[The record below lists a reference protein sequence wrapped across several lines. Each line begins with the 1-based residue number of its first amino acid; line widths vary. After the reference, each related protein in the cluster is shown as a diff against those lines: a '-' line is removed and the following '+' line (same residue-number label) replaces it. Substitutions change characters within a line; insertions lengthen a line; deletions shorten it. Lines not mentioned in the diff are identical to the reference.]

1 MENFCVIRKI
11 KAVINNETLLKPGW
25 FYVTIDNTGGN
36 AGNFE
41 VQVLG
46 IKVISDN
53 EITVENNQGKEFL
66 ANSSGWIEKVKFP
79 TGVTKM
85 IVKSNYDNLFGC
97 TFGKGCIFNTEI
109 FKARTK
115 FGSINII
122 DNDIAF
128 DLSLFDNKT
137 LFNLIL
143 DKSTN
148 ITGNLNNS
156 AMKLESG
163 VFKLSLIDTNIK
175 GTIEGFMANV
185 IKYKQN
191 GTINFFGN
199 NYITYNGSVIG
210 NGVNKTIR
218 ITNGNYTVS

>member
-1 MENFCVIRKI
+1 M
-11 KAVINNETLLKPGW
+11 
-25 FYVTIDNTGGN
+25 TIDNTSGN
-36 AGNFE
+36 AGKFG
-41 VQVLG
+41 VQALG

-66 ANSSGWIEKVKFP
+66 ANSAGLIEKVTFP

-85 IVKSNYDNLFGC
+85 IVKSNYAELFGC

-109 FKARTK
+109 FKARTE

-137 LFNLIL
+137 LYNLIL

-148 ITGNLNNS
+148 ITGNLNDS

-199 NYITYNGSVIG
+199 NYIKYNGSVIG
-210 NGVNKTIR
+210 NGVKKTIQ
-218 ITNGNYTVS
+218 IKLKNIGILSNIFIKFFIKIIIKFIFY

>member
-11 KAVINNETLLKPGW
+11 KAVINNDTLLKPGW

-36 AGNFE
+36 AGKFE
-41 VQVLG
+41 VQALG

-66 ANSSGWIEKVKFP
+66 ANSSGWIEKVTFP
-79 TGVTKM
+79 LGVTKM
-85 IVKSNYDNLFGC
+85 IVKSNYNFLAC

-109 FKARTK
+109 LKARTR

-122 DNDIAF
+122 DNDSAF

-137 LFNLIL
+137 LYNLVL

-156 AMKLESG
+156 TMKLESS
-163 VFKLSLIDTNIK
+163 VFKLSLTDTNIK
-175 GTIEGFMANV
+175 GTIEGFIANV
-185 IKYKQN
+185 IKYTKN
-191 GTINFFGN
+191 VTIKFCGN

-210 NGVNKTIR
+210 NGVNKTII

>member
-1 MENFCVIRKI
+1 MESVCVIRKI
-11 KAVINNETLLKPGW
+11 KAVINNDTLLKPGW

-36 AGNFE
+36 AGKFE
-41 VQVLG
+41 VQALG

-85 IVKSNYDNLFGC
+85 IVKSNYDFLSG

-109 FKARTK
+109 FKARTA
-115 FGSINII
+115 FGSITII
-122 DNDIAF
+122 GNDIAF

-137 LFNLIL
+137 LYNLDL
-143 DKSTN
+143 NGSTN
-148 ITGNLNNS
+148 ITGNLNAS
-156 AMKLESG
+156 TMKLQSS
-163 VFKLSLIDTNIK
+163 VFKLNLTDTNIK
-175 GTIEGFMANV
+175 GTIEGFIANV

-191 GTINFFGN
+191 VTINFCGN
-199 NYITYNGSVIG
+199 KYITYNGSVIG
-210 NGVNKTIR
+210 NGVNKTIT

>member
-1 MENFCVIRKI
+1 MENLCVIRKI
-11 KAVINNETLLKPGW
+11 KAVINNDTLLKPGW

-36 AGNFE
+36 AGKFE
-41 VQVLG
+41 VQALG

-53 EITVENNQGKEFL
+53 EITVDNNHGKEFL
-66 ANSSGWIEKVKFP
+66 ADSSGWIQKVTFP

-85 IVKSNYDNLFGC
+85 IVKSNYANFLGC

-115 FGSINII
+115 FGTIEINHN
-122 DNDIAF
+122 DNAF

-137 LFNLIL
+137 LYNLIL
-143 DKSTN
+143 DGSTN

-156 AMKLESG
+156 TMKIDSS
-163 VFKLSLIDTNIK
+163 VCKLSLIDTNIK
-175 GTIEGFMANV
+175 GTIEGFVANV
-185 IKYKQN
+185 IKYTKN
-191 GTINFFGN
+191 VTINFYGN
-199 NYITYNGSVIG
+199 DHITYNGSVIG
-210 NGVNKTIR
+210 NDVNKTIK

>member
-1 MENFCVIRKI
+1 MENLCVVRKI
-11 KAVINNETLLKPGW
+11 KAVINNETLLKQGW
-25 FYVTIDNTGGN
+25 FYVTIDNTDGN
-36 AGNFE
+36 AGKFE
-41 VQVLG
+41 IQALG

-66 ANSSGWIEKVKFP
+66 ANSSGWIEKVTFP
-79 TGVTKM
+79 TEVTKM
-85 IVKSNYDNLFGC
+85 IVKSNYNFLGC
-97 TFGKGCIFNTEI
+97 SFGKGCIFNTEI
-109 FKARTK
+109 FKARAT
-115 FGSINII
+115 FGSISII

-137 LFNLIL
+137 LYNLNL
-143 DKSTN
+143 SESTN
-148 ITGNLNNS
+148 ITGNLNDS
-156 AMKLESG
+156 TMKLESS
-163 VFKLSLIDTNIK
+163 VFKLILAGTNIK

-210 NGVNKTIR
+210 NGVNKTII